1 MMNIKSSA
9 REFPS
14 TSGFGEGSTLFPR
27 SSHPCHLDGGSC
39 QYCVNSVL
47 DDPYSE
53 FMVSNDITSSVSMD
67 GETYHYNYLVNLFT
81 APDMKAFL
89 AQASPNE
96 DLYALPIHLQ
106 RLISEAKEEVVLEA
120 SQQSQPDKEQQQY
133 KRMPALDRLERVRS
147 YVRMQSCGDLANLM
161 LGLAELVWDD
171 DELEHVLES

>member
-14 TSGFGEGSTLFPR
+14 ASGFGEGSTLFPS
-27 SSHPCHLDGGSC
+27 SSHSCHLDGGSC
-39 QYCVNSVL
+39 QYCVDSVL

-53 FMVSNDITSSVSMD
+53 FMVSNDITSFVD
-67 GETYHYNYLVNLFT
+67 GETYHYNYLVSLFT

-120 SQQSQPDKEQQQY
+120 SQQGGQQQQQQS

-161 LGLAELVWDD
+161 LGLTELVWDD